1 MQRSPAGRTYLIGG
15 PLRERMTVTER
26 VRENHATALDR
37 LGSEKSLLALTE
49 ARLETGAV
57 LEAAGAALASARAT
71 LSDWAA
77 DSEGAVAEQLAEAAG
92 TLADAADRI
101 AESLD
106 SSLPGDSP
114 FVSLAADTDAGRA
127 GAGLAG
133 VGLVLDRVFL
143 QCVSFFVNEADATR
157 ADLFRDLRG
166 VADGLVDAAAELGLE
181 GTAADEAAEAAG
193 AVVEAAYDAY
203 VDRLEA
209 MGFDPKPIC

>member
-1 MQRSPAGRTYLIGG
+1 MD
-15 PLRERMTVTER
+15 VTER
-26 VRENHATALDR
+26 VRESHATALDR

-49 ARLETGAV
+49 ARLETEPV

-77 DSEGAVAEQLAEAAG
+77 DADGQVAAALAAAAERLG
-92 TLADAADRI
+92 DAADRV

-106 SSLPGDSP
+106 ATLPGDSP

-127 GAGLAG
+127 GAGLVG
-133 VGLVLDRVFL
+133 LGLVLDRVFL
-143 QCVSFFVNEADATR
+143 QCVSFFVNEADTTR

-166 VADGLVDAAAELGLE
+166 VADGLLE
-181 GTAADEAAEAAG
+181 TAADLDLDGEGAEEAAG
-193 AVVEAAYDAY
+193 AAGTVVEAAYDAY
-203 VDRLEA
+203 VGRLEA

>member
-1 MQRSPAGRTYLIGG
+1 MD
-15 PLRERMTVTER
+15 VTEH
-26 VRENHATALDR
+26 VRESHATALDR

-49 ARLETGAV
+49 ARLETEAV

-77 DSEGAVAEQLAEAAG
+77 DAAG
-92 TLADAADRI
+92 GVADALAAAAERLADAAGRVAD
-101 AESLD
+101 SLD
-106 SSLPGDSP
+106 ATLPGDSA

-127 GAGLAG
+127 GAGLVG
-133 VGLVLDRVFL
+133 LGLVLDRVFL
-143 QCVSFFVNEADATR
+143 QCVSFFVNEADTTR

-166 VADGLVDAAAELGLE
+166 VADGLLE
-181 GTAADEAAEAAG
+181 TAADLDLDGEAAEEAAEAAG

>member
-1 MQRSPAGRTYLIGG
+1 MDI
-15 PLRERMTVTER
+15 TEH
-26 VRENHATALDR
+26 VRESHATALDR

-49 ARLETGAV
+49 ARLETEAV

-77 DSEGAVAEQLAEAAG
+77 DADGPVADALAAAAG
-92 TLADAADRI
+92 RLADAAGRVAD
-101 AESLD
+101 SLD
-106 SSLPGDSP
+106 DTLPGDSP

-127 GAGLAG
+127 GAGLVG
-133 VGLVLDRVFL
+133 LGLVLDRVFL
-143 QCVSFFVNEADATR
+143 QCVSFFVNEADTTR

-166 VADGLVDAAAELGLE
+166 VADGLLE
-181 GTAADEAAEAAG
+181 TAADLDLDGEAAEEAVEAAEA
-193 AVVEAAYDAY
+193 VVAAAYDAY

>member
-1 MQRSPAGRTYLIGG
+1 MD
-15 PLRERMTVTER
+15 VTER
-26 VRENHATALDR
+26 VRESHATALDR

-49 ARLETGAV
+49 ARLETPAV
-57 LEAAGAALASARAT
+57 LSAAGAALASARAT

-77 DSEGAVAEQLAEAAG
+77 DAGGPVADALAAAVDLGA
-92 TLADAADRI
+92 AADRV

-106 SSLPGDSP
+106 AALPGDSP

-127 GAGLAG
+127 GAGLVG
-133 VGLVLDRVFL
+133 LGLVLDRVFL
-143 QCVSFFVNEADATR
+143 QCVSFFVNEADTAR

-166 VADGLVDAAAELGLE
+166 VADDLLDTAADLGLE
-181 GTAADEAAEAAG
+181 GDAADEAAGAAG
-193 AVVEAAYDAY
+193 AVVDAAYDAY

>member
-1 MQRSPAGRTYLIGG
+1 MNPTG
-15 PLRERMTVTER
+15 R
-26 VRENHATALDR
+26 VRESHATALDR

-49 ARLETGAV
+49 ARLEPGAV

-77 DSEGAVAEQLAEAAG
+77 DATGKVADALAAAAES
-92 TLADAADRI
+92 LADATDRVAD
-101 AESLD
+101 SLD

-127 GAGLAG
+127 GSGLVG
-133 VGLVLDRVFL
+133 LGLVLDRVFL

-157 ADLFRDLRG
+157 ADLFRDLRE
-166 VADGLVDAAAELGLE
+166 VADDLLE
-181 GTAADEAAEAAG
+181 TAADLDLDGEAAEAAAEAAG
-193 AVVEAAYDAY
+193 TVVEAAYNAY
-203 VDRLEA
+203 VDRLDA